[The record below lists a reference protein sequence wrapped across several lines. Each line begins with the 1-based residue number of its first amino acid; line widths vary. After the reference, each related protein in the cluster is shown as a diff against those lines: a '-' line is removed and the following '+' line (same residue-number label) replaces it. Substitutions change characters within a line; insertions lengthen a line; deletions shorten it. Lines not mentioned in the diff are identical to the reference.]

1 MMRWVL
7 RLLRFAMGGV
17 FLYAAYTKLREPW
30 LMFAMAIDAYQLLP
44 EWAVLAVARTL
55 PWFELAL
62 GLVLLSGYKMK
73 YAAAAASGLLG
84 AFFAVMVWAFLK
96 GMNVDCGCFG
106 AGDPLGP
113 RTLIR
118 DGILLA
124 GALWLTV
131 LAFRPVRAPAT
142 ARDETPVL
150 SAKNP

>member
-1 MMRWVL
+1 MMRWIL

-30 LMFAMAIDAYQLLP
+30 LMFAMAIDSYQLLP
-44 EWAVLAVARTL
+44 EWAVLALARTL

-62 GLVLLSGYKMK
+62 GLVLLSGYGLK
-73 YAAAAASGLLG
+73 YAAAVASGLLG
-84 AFFAVMVWAFLK
+84 VFFAMMSWAFLK

-124 GALWLTV
+124 GALLLTV
-131 LAFRPVRAPAT
+131 LAFRPARAPA
-142 ARDETPVL
+142 REETPVL
-150 SAKNP
+150 SA